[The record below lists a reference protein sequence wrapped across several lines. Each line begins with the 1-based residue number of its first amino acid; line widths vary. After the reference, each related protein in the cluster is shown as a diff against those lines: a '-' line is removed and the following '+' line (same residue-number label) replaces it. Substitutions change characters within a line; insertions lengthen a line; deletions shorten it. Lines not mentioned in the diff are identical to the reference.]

1 MLNLLP
7 SVSSLIS
14 GNLTSLGSLV
24 TMNNT
29 VYRVVHVSE
38 ALGEAVIMMEYS
50 DTAQMVYWS
59 ARDATTYT
67 TYDGTEAFN
76 TCDSFCLSL
85 PDNIRKILI
94 PKNIHGA
101 TQKVWIPEA
110 LWVYGGAYGTTQAYF
125 KSGYSVNEES
135 GSWNT
140 TFQYFDGK
148 SDTYREF
155 KNSSGSGTGWWTAT
169 GCQSNRVYYITSN
182 GSRTYDYVNGRHTI
196 RVFMA
201 VPLE

>member
-1 MLNLLP
+1 
-7 SVSSLIS
+7 
-14 GNLTSLGSLV
+14 
-24 TMNNT
+24 
-29 VYRVVHVSE
+29 
-38 ALGEAVIMMEYS
+38 MMEYS
-50 DTAQMVYWS
+50 DTAQRAYW
-59 ARDATTYT
+59 AAQGATTYT
-67 TYDGTEAFN
+67 TYDGTEAFD

-110 LWVYGGAYGTTQAYF
+110 LWVYGGLSGMTQSYL
-125 KSGYSVNEES
+125 KSDYSVNEES

-140 TFQYFDGK
+140 TFQYFDGAD
-148 SDTYREF
+148 DTYLQF
-155 KNSSGSGTGWWTAT
+155 KNSSSGYGTNWWTAT
-169 GCQSNRVYYITSN
+169 GCPSNYVYYITSN
-182 GSRTYDYVNGRHTI
+182 GSRSYDSVNSRNAI